1 MGADGPM
8 GMRPELWGFRQVVC
22 RPSIHRIAAKG
33 SSRKLGFW
41 CTEFSET
48 ASGGTL
54 TIVTVEPVYIVAY
67 DPSWPTLFAQER
79 NRLFETVRQWIE
91 EVEHVGSTAIPGLDA
106 KPVIDLMVGLK
117 SMADA
122 SSCVEP
128 LTNLGY
134 SYWAEGAQPHHHLF
148 VRFVDPEMSARTHN
162 LHLVEAGGQYWKE
175 RLLFRDYLRKHPE
188 TAKEYA
194 ELKYMLSTRHRDDR
208 EAYTAAKADFVS
220 EVVRRVRNA
229 L

>member
-1 MGADGPM
+1 MD
-8 GMRPELWGFRQVVC
+8 
-22 RPSIHRIAAKG
+22 
-33 SSRKLGFW
+33 
-41 CTEFSET
+41 T

-54 TIVTVEPVYIVAY
+54 TIVSVEPVYIVAY

-79 NRLFETVRQWIE
+79 NRLLETARQWIE

-134 SYWAEGAQPHHHLF
+134 SYWAEGAQPHHNLF
-148 VRFVDPEMSARTHN
+148 VRFVDPVLSALTHN
-162 LHLVEAGGQYWKE
+162 FHLVEADGQYWEE
-175 RLLFRDYLRKHPE
+175 RLLFRDYLRNHPE

-220 EVVRRVRNA
+220 EVVCRVRNA